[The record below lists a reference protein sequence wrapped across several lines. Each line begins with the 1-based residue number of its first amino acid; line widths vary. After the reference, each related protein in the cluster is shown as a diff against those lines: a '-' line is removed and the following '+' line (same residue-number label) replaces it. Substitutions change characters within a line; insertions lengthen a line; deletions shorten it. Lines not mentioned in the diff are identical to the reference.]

1 MLYIVL
7 FLYSFGEEFLEKHV
21 KNWIE
26 KGYIDEKQ
34 AGIIL
39 ADIKQEKEK
48 SARLAI
54 NITLYTIGAILIGI
68 GVISFIAANDWI
80 LRLFYSRFAKI
91 SAALIV
97 TFGCFALGYRF
108 SFVKAEYKRLGSV
121 LIFLSTILIGGVW
134 ALIGQIYNLPSESNC
149 EIFFLW
155 LLSILP
161 VAFLFNKKSIN
172 NLSIMLFI
180 AAYFNIPNI
189 YDLEYLAF
197 IVFGLILYNF
207 ANIPAIR
214 RNFGDFTPTY
224 KAVSTVVLYFTILIM
239 FCIFENMNIL
249 RSLGIV
255 LPLAM
260 LAFALLNF
268 TAEKVKDSVFNVETL
283 ILAGISIYG
292 ILSSL
297 DISTDTLAII
307 NVIGS
312 NILLASII
320 MAHYHFG
327 YKAQNT
333 GLVTRANYFTL
344 IYISVLYF
352 KISYHLLDKALFFFL
367 GGVILLSLG
376 IYLEKQKRSLKGGQ
390 NNEQ

>member
-1 MLYIVL
+1 
-7 FLYSFGEEFLEKHV
+7 
-21 KNWIE
+21 
-26 KGYIDEKQ
+26 
-34 AGIIL
+34 
-39 ADIKQEKEK
+39 
-48 SARLAI
+48 
-54 NITLYTIGAILIGI
+54 
-68 GVISFIAANDWI
+68 
-80 LRLFYSRFAKI
+80 
-91 SAALIV
+91 
-97 TFGCFALGYRF
+97 
-108 SFVKAEYKRLGSV
+108 
-121 LIFLSTILIGGVW
+121 
-134 ALIGQIYNLPSESNC
+134 
-149 EIFFLW
+149 
-155 LLSILP
+155 
-161 VAFLFNKKSIN
+161 
-172 NLSIMLFI
+172 MLFI